1 MQQIAE
7 YFPRDIAGEIQSFL
21 SQVPEY
27 YPLGCCTALCSCC
40 GENCPGDNMSNHGI
54 SPVGLRMQGIEYGI
68 RACSKPLCLQNYEIA
83 RRCNYMTREQLIA
96 RIGKE
101 NFEFHFNEGESSQL
115 GPVGQA
121 DTWQFGVCVRENDDH
136 RVTLYTMSD
145 NQMSYQRISFYLSD
159 LLAWNLSA

>member
-1 MQQIAE
+1 MQQFDE

-27 YPLGCCTALCSCC
+27 RTLGCFMALCSCC
-40 GENCPGDNMSNHGI
+40 GENCIGDNMSNHGI

-68 RACSKPLCLQNYEIA
+68 RACSKPLCLENYEMA

-96 RIGKE
+96 RIGNE
-101 NFEFHFNEGESSQL
+101 NFEFRFTNGEVSHL

-121 DTWQFGVCVRENDDH
+121 ETWQFGVCVREDNDH
-136 RVTLYTMSD
+136 RVVLYMVSE
-145 NQMSYQRISFYLSD
+145 NEMNYQRATFYLSD
-159 LLAWNLSA
+159 LLEWN